1 MSPPP
6 IRVPEVDAA
15 VLRRMQH
22 ATWLQWFA
30 ISLQHSRQGRG
41 RVVTPFLLGAITKL
55 QYASRYIGL
64 LRNDLHWLARDNVA
78 LRRQIEKMGGAPPQ
92 PLRPDAEEHS
102 EAPCGVASETTG
114 FDPET
119 GETSGPFER
128 ESDDDIYL
136 RGSLAT
142 MFIGDPPMDVLPGGK
157 GWVPYDREKAEAAK
171 ARGEKV
177 TLNVRMPRQ

>member
-1 MSPPP
+1 MTDKPPP
-6 IRVPEVDAA
+6 IKVVEVEAA

-78 LRRQIEKMGGAPPQ
+78 LRRQIEKLGGVPPL
-92 PLRPDAEEHS
+92 PLRPDAETAAQE
-102 EAPCGVASETTG
+102 EETTG
-114 FDPET
+114 FDPAT
-119 GETSGPFER
+119 GETSPPFER
-128 ESDDDIYL
+128 ESDDDIYR

-157 GWVPYDREKAEAAK
+157 GWVPYDREVYEAAK

-177 TLNVRMPRQ
+177 HLNVRMPNR